1 VSGLVELPEACR
13 VCGDCEVYFE
23 VMSAGATKPLWH
35 QRLNGAQPWFGFN
48 LMLPGTSDA
57 VLVMRVEPGEN
68 GPVMDT
74 VVVRRPLL
82 LH

>member
-1 VSGLVELPEACR
+1 
-13 VCGDCEVYFE
+13 
-23 VMSAGATKPLWH
+23 
-35 QRLNGAQPWFGFN
+35 
-48 LMLPGTSDA
+48 